1 MRTKIMMLITGI
13 TISCENPAFMKIM
26 GSEDVHIKEINYTAL
41 PNLPIDERG
50 YYHLELMD
58 SWQTI
63 HTIGG
68 VLYRGDDITNGVNVV
83 KTAWQGNMYWVY
95 GDYECY
101 IKVVDNIGYS
111 NCVNYDYQ
119 PEWLVPT
126 VNGSAYSREDGS
138 VNQTI
143 GPVRNMRGDTLQ
155 IITKWYDDWTST
167 EGTSEPLYIILD

>member
-1 MRTKIMMLITGI
+1 MFITGI
-13 TISCENPAFMKIM
+13 SISCENPFYEIIM
-26 GSEDVHIKEINYTAL
+26 GSDDTDIKEINYTAL
-41 PNLPIDERG
+41 PNLPLDERG
-50 YYHLELMD
+50 YYHLELRE

-63 HTIGG
+63 HTISGF
-68 VLYRGDDITNGVNVV
+68 LYRGKNTYNGVNVV

-143 GPVRNMRGDTLQ
+143 GPVRNMRGDTLA
-155 IITKWYDDWTST
+155 IVTKWYDDWTSI
-167 EGTSEPLYIILD
+167 EGTSEPLYIVLD